1 MAILIYFVGF
11 HRPRYE
17 SDHSLRAA
25 DAPDPPHYSIQGDS
39 ISFSINATDN
49 DVAVLDIHR
58 EVKTVEIGVNDCWDG
73 PDPRTVPIKIT
84 NRGFAHLAN
93 CKKLQSLRLS
103 TLHPLQVTDD
113 GLKSIEDLG
122 ELRLIQFGITPFGSA
137 GLSHLAGLTNLE
149 ELWLD
154 FNSKYDDAAMDPISN
169 LKKLRVLRFYTA
181 PITDAGIAKIKGLTQ
196 LEDLQLGNSRVGDAA
211 MQTIAGFV
219 KLKTL
224 DLQHTLVT
232 NAGLEHLK
240 PLTKLQWLCLN
251 GTAVNG
257 RGLASLS
264 GMTEMKWLSLEGTQ
278 VDDDA
283 LDCLHEMAG
292 LQSLYL
298 SNTRITNVGVAKLS
312 MFEKLTAV
320 KLSNLPL
327 TDDAIKSLTK
337 MKSLKDLEMNDTKIS
352 PAALARLTASGVNLI
367 NLALS
372 TSSVA
377 LTGRVQSKT
386 IELSALKSDI
396 EEQNNKVETPS
407 IIKTE
412 DQGYEEG
419 KKEAEKDFKSGKYQ
433 LKKYGLCL
441 PRKTYE
447 QFLKNTY
454 GVSTKVVAGCSVNT
468 EIIGNAKGYNEV
480 MKALLINRY
489 KTDIFLEAEINE
501 TLEILEN
508 TRGKK
513 FTDEEKGVAIKKI
526 REAKEK
532 EALNK
537 EDASNPASPVV
548 VELKYDLSAADFK
561 LALVGKWK
569 SVFTADKDNPNVQ
582 SLEFTADGNTDIVIA
597 KADKTEQ
604 YSGTYTISF
613 DREPRAGSV
622 TMATITIRANGSSP
636 VVLSRVNFGLHNGIP
651 QQEGIVLRIDNEPYG
666 VLKRQADRTDTA
678 DVKGTERPDGLLNIT
693 GTKTAPVHGEEIP
706 EVVNLT
712 GFASIGWVFSKSKE
726 DLYDMWNQL
735 SDNMKLKGS
744 VVEFMDWPNVSRVIV
759 IYNMWHLP
767 GPPKDIR
774 IQHIE
779 NNLKEAAFG
788 DRFKGNNPGGTYIML
803 FQYDDSKRDVLL
815 CFKDGVFIFESEKGI
830 GAVDIRKNYKQGSA
844 NDILEAAP
852 VIAVLKAAQDSD
864 VTAFR
869 DAYSKRIREGKEQA
883 DWENNLKEAQANM
896 KKVFGDYQLKDFSFT
911 FAGDKEKG
919 KVTLSHKGKE
929 AFPLNVI
936 KEDDKWKVDER

>member
-1 MAILIYFVGF
+1 MMKDALLVCLLTTSMAVAQDVK
-11 HRPRYE
+11 
-17 SDHSLRAA
+17 SDEW
-25 DAPDPPHYSIQGDS
+25 Q
-39 ISFSINATDN
+39 
-49 DVAVLDIHR
+49 
-58 EVKTVEIGVNDCWDG
+58 E
-73 PDPRTVPIKIT
+73 
-84 NRGFAHLAN
+84 
-93 CKKLQSLRLS
+93 KLQSVIRQHHTNAVVVVEHGTYFYRYHSLTFKIHTIDKMGNILETPHDEEGPNVDGILLKVTLQDGPYQGAAKTPQDLKKSYWTTFINAYPAANGKCLWMQLSYGSKTDNKLLEAIKTCLGPVLPPVPGAINQTIEKTQPGLDDGGKPQTKTDQLARFDALFLTDTPLRYQDCHSFLSWLDYEAHLDAKQERWLCSRLS
-103 TLHPLQVTDD
+103 
-113 GLKSIEDLG
+113 
-122 ELRLIQFGITPFGSA
+122 
-137 GLSHLAGLTNLE
+137 
-149 ELWLD
+149 D
-154 FNSKYDDAAMDPISN
+154 FLNRK
-169 LKKLRVLRFYTA
+169 TA
-181 PITDAGIAKIKGLTQ
+181 RP
-196 LEDLQLGNSRVGDAA
+196 
-211 MQTIAGFV
+211 
-219 KLKTL
+219 
-224 DLQHTLVT
+224 
-232 NAGLEHLK
+232 
-240 PLTKLQWLCLN
+240 
-251 GTAVNG
+251 
-257 RGLASLS
+257 LASDS
-264 GMTEMKWLSLEGTQ
+264 
-278 VDDDA
+278 
-283 LDCLHEMAG
+283 
-292 LQSLYL
+292 
-298 SNTRITNVGVAKLS
+298 
-312 MFEKLTAV
+312 
-320 KLSNLPL
+320 
-327 TDDAIKSLTK
+327 
-337 MKSLKDLEMNDTKIS
+337 
-352 PAALARLTASGVNLI
+352 
-367 NLALS
+367 
-372 TSSVA
+372 A
-377 LTGRVQSKT
+377 LTGVAPPEAVLRQYAVRLFGKFGA
-386 IELSALKSDI
+386 IED
-396 EEQNNKVETPS
+396 VP
-407 IIKTE
+407 
-412 DQGYEEG
+412 
-419 KKEAEKDFKSGKYQ
+419 
-433 LKKYGLCL
+433 
-441 PRKTYE
+441 
-447 QFLKNTY
+447 
-454 GVSTKVVAGCSVNT
+454 
-468 EIIGNAKGYNEV
+468 
-480 MKALLINRY
+480 
-489 KTDIFLEAEINE
+489 FLEKFAE
-501 TLEILEN
+501 
-508 TRGKK
+508 
-513 FTDEEKGVAIKKI
+513 TDESSLPGGLRYGWKTTNSADSIKEI
-526 REAKEK
+526 RKRNSAGKM
-532 EALNK
+532 
-537 EDASNPASPVV
+537 DASNSAPPVV
-548 VELKYDLSAADFK
+548 VELKDDLSAADFK

-582 SLEFTADGNTDIVIA
+582 SLEFNSDGKTDIVIA

-613 DREPRAGSV
+613 DREPGARAV
-622 TMATITIRANGSSP
+622 TMATITIRTSGSNP
-636 VVLSRVNFGLHNGIP
+636 IILSRVNFGLHNGIP

>member
-1 MAILIYFVGF
+1 MMKDALLVCLLTTSMAVAQDVK
-11 HRPRYE
+11 
-17 SDHSLRAA
+17 SDEW
-25 DAPDPPHYSIQGDS
+25 Q
-39 ISFSINATDN
+39 
-49 DVAVLDIHR
+49 
-58 EVKTVEIGVNDCWDG
+58 E
-73 PDPRTVPIKIT
+73 
-84 NRGFAHLAN
+84 
-93 CKKLQSLRLS
+93 KLQSVIRQHHTNAVVVVEHGTYFYRYH
-103 TLHPLQVTDD
+103 TLTFKIHTIDKIGNILGTPHDEEGPNVDGILLKVALQD
-113 GLKSIEDLG
+113 GPYQGAAK
-122 ELRLIQFGITPFGSA
+122 TPQ
-137 GLSHLAGLTNLE
+137 
-149 ELWLD
+149 D
-154 FNSKYDDAAMDPISN
+154 
-169 LKKLRVLRFYTA
+169 LKKSYWTTFINAYPAANGKCLWMQLSYGSKTDNKLLEAIKTCLGPVLPPVPGA
-181 PITDAGIAKIKGLTQ
+181 I
-196 LEDLQLGNSRVGDAA
+196 N
-211 MQTIAGFV
+211 QTI
-219 KLKTL
+219 
-224 DLQHTLVT
+224 
-232 NAGLEHLK
+232 E
-240 PLTKLQWLCLN
+240 
-251 GTAVNG
+251 
-257 RGLASLS
+257 
-264 GMTEMKWLSLEGTQ
+264 
-278 VDDDA
+278 
-283 LDCLHEMAG
+283 
-292 LQSLYL
+292 
-298 SNTRITNVGVAKLS
+298 
-312 MFEKLTAV
+312 
-320 KLSNLPL
+320 
-327 TDDAIKSLTK
+327 
-337 MKSLKDLEMNDTKIS
+337 
-352 PAALARLTASGVNLI
+352 
-367 NLALS
+367 
-372 TSSVA
+372 
-377 LTGRVQSKT
+377 
-386 IELSALKSDI
+386 I
-396 EEQNNKVETPS
+396 EEQNNKVEMPS

-441 PRKTYE
+441 PRRTYE

-454 GVSTKVVAGCSVNT
+454 GVSTKVVAGCCVT
-468 EIIGNAKGYNEV
+468 PEITGNAKGYNEV
-480 MKALLINRY
+480 IKPLLITKY

-513 FTDEEKGVAIKKI
+513 FTDEEKEVAIKKI

-537 EDASNPASPVV
+537 EDASNPAPLVPI
-548 VELKYDLSAADFK
+548 ELKNDLSAADFK

-582 SLEFTADGNTDIVIA
+582 SLEFNSDGKTDIVIA

-613 DREPRAGSV
+613 DREPGARAV
-622 TMATITIRANGSSP
+622 TMATITIRTNGSNP
-636 VVLSRVNFGLHNGIP
+636 IILSRVNFGLHNGIP

-844 NDILEAAP
+844 DNTMEAAP